1 MSKDFF
7 PQKPDCNPQI
17 YAYEDFNPNHA
28 GLLKI
33 GYTEKKDVED
43 RIKDQ
48 FPILL
53 PEKKPYKIVFCES
66 AVRNDGTVFTDKGD
80 IHPLLRKKGFEN
92 PNGEWFKC
100 TVDDLKA
107 AWIAV
112 KNYST
117 NEENR
122 TLSFEM
128 RPEQEDAVN
137 KTIKYFESM
146 EEDSKKNNISPK
158 FLWNAKMR
166 FGKTFAAYKLAQKMK
181 FNRVLILTFKPAV
194 EDSWEKD
201 LNKHVDF
208 EGWQFVSRNGLN
220 YEQADQSKPIVCFG
234 SFQDYLGV
242 NRETGGIK
250 AKNEWVHETPWDIV
264 IFDEYHFGAWREN
277 AKKLFESTDEEA
289 IEKLDETSSTKSV
302 NELLDETWLPIT
314 SKYYL
319 YLSGTP
325 FRAINSGEFI
335 EEQVYNWTYADEQK
349 AKEQWVGPNNPYESL
364 PRLVLM
370 TYRIPDAITCV
381 ARNSEQNE
389 FDLNLFFSTKGER
402 KEAKFVFE
410 NEVQNWLD
418 LIRGAYLDTSLEE
431 LKLGVKKGDA
441 YWPFKETALLNVLNH
456 TLWFLP
462 NVNSC
467 YAMANLLNQP
477 QNKNGFYGDY
487 KINICAGTEAG
498 IGLEALRPVEKSMGN
513 PLESKTITLTCG
525 KLTTGVTVKPWT
537 GIFMLRNLS
546 TPETYFQSAFR
557 VQSPWEVEL
566 APNKKEII
574 KKECYVF
581 DFSLDRALKQISDY
595 ATKLDIKETN
605 PEKKVDDFIKFL
617 PVLAYQD
624 GKMQEIDAGQ
634 ILDIAMSGTTATLL
648 ARRWESAILVNVD
661 NATLQRLLNSEKA
674 MEILGK
680 IEAFRNLRKD
690 ITTVITKS
698 EDVKKVKKEKDHLTK
713 KEKKKISEEEKEY
726 KSKRKEIQEKLI
738 KFATRVPVF
747 MYLTDFREYSLE
759 DVITKL
765 EPSLFKKVTGLEVED
780 FNLLVTLGIFNKPIM
795 DQAVYY
801 FKRYEDA
808 SLSYSGINKHEG
820 EKVGLFDT
828 VLSDYEYKHLY
839 ELQQESLLMNKKIK
853 DPMKVFGNAVMDS
866 NKKSIDEF
874 KNEAKEEI
882 QESEDNIKTIFKNEI
897 HEFNIED
904 IEIGARVYH
913 KAFGYG
919 EITRIEADLIYVKFK
934 DFKQEKSFLSPAC
947 FENGFLKMD

>member
-1 MSKDFF
+1 MSKNFF
-7 PQKPDCNPQI
+7 PQKPDCNPII
-17 YAYEDFNPNHA
+17 YAYEEDNPNYA
-28 GLLKI
+28 GCLKI
-33 GYTEKKDVED
+33 GYTTKDLED
-43 RIKDQ
+43 RVKQQYPTIR
-48 FPILL
+48 PGGV
-53 PEKKPYKIVFCES
+53 PYKIVFTES
-66 AVRNDGTVFTDKGD
+66 AMYTDGGNFMDHD
-80 IHPLLRKKGFEN
+80 IHHYLDKKGFKN
-92 PNGEWFKC
+92 VGGEWYKC
-100 TVDDLKA
+100 SVDDLRS

-112 KNYST
+112 RSHSDNI
-117 NEENR
+117 EQR
-122 TLSFEM
+122 TMNFEM
-128 RPEQEDAVN
+128 RQEQQWAVD
-137 KTIKYFESM
+137 KTIAYFKSM
-146 EEDSKKNNISPK
+146 EDDAKKKNISPK

-166 FGKTFAAYKLAQKMK
+166 FGKTFASYKLAQKMGFK
-181 FNRVLILTFKPAV
+181 RVLILTFKPAV

-201 LNKHVDF
+201 LNRHIDF
-208 EGWQFVSRNGLN
+208 EGWQFVSKNSMK
-220 YEQADQSKPIVCFG
+220 YEEADQSRPIVCFG

-250 AKNEWVHETPWDIV
+250 AKNEWVHETDWDIV

-277 AKKLFESTDEEA
+277 AKKLFESTNEDSIEELDSLSA
-289 IEKLDETSSTKSV
+289 EKKP

-335 EEQVYNWTYADEQK
+335 EEQVFNWTYADEQRE
-349 AKEQWVGPNNPYESL
+349 KEKWTGPNNPYESL

-381 ARNSEQNE
+381 ARNNETNE
-389 FDLNLFFSTKGER
+389 FDLNKFFSTEGEK
-402 KEAKFVFE
+402 KEAKFILE

-487 KINICAGTEAG
+487 KVNICAGAEAG
-498 IGLEALRPVEKSMGN
+498 VGLDALKPVEDSMDN
-513 PLESKTITLTCG
+513 PLETKTITLTCG

-557 VQSPWEVEL
+557 VQSPWEVEVG
-566 APNKKEII
+566 ANKKEII

-581 DFSLDRALKQISDY
+581 DFALDRALKQISDY

-680 IEAFRNLRKD
+680 IEAFRSLRKD
-690 ITTVITKS
+690 ITTVISKS
-698 EDVKKVKKEKDHLTK
+698 EDVKKLKTEKEHLTE

-726 KSKRKEIQEKLI
+726 KSKRKQIQEKLI

-780 FNLLVTLGIFNKPIM
+780 FNLLVSLGIFNKPVM

-801 FKRYEDA
+801 FKRYEDS
-808 SLSYSGINKHEG
+808 SLSYAGINKHEG

-839 ELQQESLLMNKKIK
+839 ELQQESLLLSKNIK
-853 DPMKVFGNAVMDS
+853 NPAKLFSDAVIS
-866 NKKSIDEF
+866 EQEKTVEEF
-874 KNEAKEEI
+874 KKEAEIEIEE
-882 QESEDNIKTIFKNEI
+882 QEENIKTIYKNEI
-897 HEFNIED
+897 QDVNLD
-904 IEIGARVYH
+904 EIDVGTRVYH

-919 EITRIEADLIYVKFK
+919 NVAKIETDLIYIKFN
-934 DFKQEKSFLSPAC
+934 DYKQEKTFMFPAC
-947 FENGFLKMD
+947 FENGFLRLD